1 MTLMCKILFV
11 YYELYGK
18 STARGNYAYHCP
30 LCHHTKPKLE
40 VNFTE
45 DKKGILG
52 TGLDQKSIVESWR
65 VNDIIVSELDFGQ
78 GDYSSDDLNEISVTL
93 SYDIANLYYK
103 TLEGKEEDTI
113 ATDFGDQHNK
123 IQDEKQKAKKARI
136 TKNWTTIY

>member
-1 MTLMCKILFV
+1 MPK
-11 YYELYGK
+11 
-18 STARGNYAYHCP
+18 ARDTEEAENPLLNTDRDKLGEIRIHKHYH
-30 LCHHTKPKLE
+30 L
-40 VNFTE
+40 E